1 MRRAARRPGHAAIV
15 LKKRNIYPSSLWQ
28 KVCSNDKVVCVLLL
42 TGKLGLRPCWWVQ
55 VEMGLWDCTDT
66 AAVTALLPKHPRMS
80 LVGFTRQRCVTQSI
94 ARVIVV
100 MQKSVG

>member
-1 MRRAARRPGHAAIV
+1 MRRAARRPAHAAIV
-15 LKKRNIYPSSLWQ
+15 LGSKNIYPSSLWQ
-28 KVCSNDKVVCVLLL
+28 KACSNDKVVWV
-42 TGKLGLRPCWWVQ
+42 TADGQTGLRPCWWIQ

-94 ARVIVV
+94 ARVVVV

>member
-1 MRRAARRPGHAAIV
+1 
-15 LKKRNIYPSSLWQ
+15 
-28 KVCSNDKVVCVLLL
+28 
-42 TGKLGLRPCWWVQ
+42 
-55 VEMGLWDCTDT
+55 MGLWDCTDT